1 MICMKNLRFS
11 SRLRARTPLP
21 RTPLP
26 SIKLIETETK
36 IEESILEGYTCIF
49 IMSLK

>member
-1 MICMKNLRFS
+1 MMEIYQLRILVGFVD
-11 SRLRARTPLP
+11 LFVRTS
-21 RTPLP
+21 LP

-49 IMSLK
+49 IMSMK